1 MDMIMIDQN
10 GIQIRTIKCN
20 LNQVIYITNFDRK
33 ETIIFGVNNLTK
45 YILSNGLLR
54 KSIFSVGFQTE
65 ILYIILTK
73 ENILLGLEDFFF
85 FHANSQFL

>member
-85 FHANSQFL
+85 HANSQFL